1 MIEKVFIPF
10 GELENLLE
18 KYDVEVR
25 DLYNKISNNEILFKK
40 TDEIRQLLIDSNS
53 IDELLKKLNNLP
65 KILELNPQED
75 IVIFFK
81 NRIIFKT
88 KEDLPEDINFYKNWN
103 NIGILDISIYYN
115 GVEEINKKILR
126 NILLSLHSRLQELI
140 LKKELN
146 DSLEKNKTIR

>member
-1 MIEKVFIPF
+1 M
-10 GELENLLE
+10 
-18 KYDVEVR
+18 
-25 DLYNKISNNEILFKK
+25 
-40 TDEIRQLLIDSNS
+40 IDSNS
-53 IDELLKKLNNLP
+53 IDELLKKLNEMP

-81 NRIIFKT
+81 NKIIFKT

-126 NILLSLHSRLQELI
+126 VYY
-140 LKKELN
+140 
-146 DSLEKNKTIR
+146 

>member
-10 GELENLLE
+10 RELENLLE
-18 KYDVEVR
+18 RYDVEVK

-53 IDELLKKLNNLP
+53 IDELLKKLNEMP

-81 NRIIFKT
+81 NKIIFKT
-88 KEDLPEDINFYKNWN
+88 KEDLPEDINF
-103 NIGILDISIYYN
+103 IRTGI
-115 GVEEINKKILR
+115 ILVF
-126 NILLSLHSRLQELI
+126 
-140 LKKELN
+140 
-146 DSLEKNKTIR
+146 